1 MRGDSSRWVE
11 VTPSQFTHEADGLR
25 QIRTLLTD
33 APPFRA
39 WSNFEFRDK
48 QGKWHEVDLLVLGKR
63 RLHLV
68 ELKYY
73 TGRLRGDDLMWLR
86 DGHRAE
92 DSPLKLAR
100 RKAQR
105 LASRLQDELVAWS
118 RENRQPVPRFR
129 DVIPFVQ
136 ESVFLHHERFQCDL
150 PPSSRLDLFA
160 PDGAERRSGLPG
172 ISSRLLE
179 PETPTESVGPDK
191 EAIVAALLERIGLV
205 QRRQREVGSWV
216 IDEEPL
222 AEGDGWQDWPA
233 FHRVMTTDRA
243 RVRFYVAPPGA
254 PTAERMRLRRLAEHE
269 YRIMSRL
276 ANDHLLKPRDM
287 VDDELGTGLVYP
299 YDERY
304 QRLDL
309 WLAEQPQ
316 GIPAARQLA
325 LLRQV
330 AEAVAYA
337 HRHRVVHRGLTP
349 AAVHVR
355 TRDDGEP
362 RVQVGE
368 WLTAGTTAGSGSGD
382 AVSGITSLPESGGAT
397 GRLAALLRPG
407 VDLDRQ
413 FAEVFQ
419 APEGVWNRAADR
431 VRLDVFAL
439 GALTYYLFAGR
450 VPAPD
455 RSTLRD
461 RLQRDG
467 GLDLAADLP
476 QVSPALRRLVLVAT
490 RPVVSKRLRDVR
502 EFLAG
507 LAEVEKELAAPE
519 DASATDPL
527 EAVQDAVLDGRFRL
541 VRRLGAGS
549 TAVGLLVKD
558 LAAGDELRVL
568 KVAVDDAA
576 AGRLDD
582 EAEVLQQLRHPRL
595 VRLLEGPI
603 EVGNRRALLLE
614 YAGDRTLAEELRD
627 RGRLSLDLLERWG
640 TDLLE
645 ALVALDQAGIDHR
658 DIKPANLGVRE
669 SRRGAKHLVLFDFS
683 LSRAGATALTAGT
696 VPYLDPFLENRGRYD
711 SAAERYAAAAV
722 LCEMATG
729 RPPVFGDGETEP
741 LSIPDEATVT
751 PQLFDPSVAD
761 ACVRFFRT
769 ALAREAADRH
779 DTATDMLGDWKAI
792 FAPVPKTVPDNAEE
806 LAQAATPATLLAEAG
821 LSARALSALEPHG
834 LSTVGD
840 LAAMDPVLLNRL
852 SGVAEATRREV
863 KARARFWRQ
872 RFADSARTSRPSPAG
887 DTLPDPASAAALLV
901 RAASGARSST
911 RRKAATLLLGLEG
924 ELDPFAAQG
933 ELGQALGMTRARGA
947 QLINELQSAWATH
960 PELAEL
966 LDAIGALVRDA
977 VTRLGGV
984 AAVGELADEALASL
998 PPSDDPLAGR
1008 LAAGLV
1014 RVGLGRLEALA
1025 RAELT
1030 DEEPHPLTLRRRGGR
1045 VAILATDPLLLEAA
1059 EAVTRRAERLLAE
1072 ATTAGEAVVPPRRAA
1087 AELREAAAKVA
1098 PQATALAG
1106 DRLLRLAARLSDR
1119 VALGGRGELYDR
1131 DLSPV
1136 TAVALTLAGVA
1147 AALKPKDVRER
1158 VRARFPALPPLPERP
1173 RLDELLHAAGLALI
1187 YDEALQA
1194 YRLQE
1199 GKPDTTGLATF
1210 PPSQPAPTGSS
1221 DLGGGITG
1229 QRLRESARA
1238 LSFLALGVDAVRLD
1252 RAVALLRQRCGATV
1266 VDVTRVLVEA
1276 LRARAAQAGVPWELV
1291 RAADAAQP
1299 GTRDAMGLAALVEQS
1314 IPAVVEAISAAEQA
1328 APEGTRPVALTELAP
1343 LARYGHLKILSRW
1356 TDLAAH
1362 RRQAIW
1368 AVAPQLLSNQGPV
1381 IDGRPLPLAAPGQF
1395 HRIDAEW
1402 LATAAPTVTGAAVT

>member
-1 MRGDSSRWVE
+1 MRDDSSRWVE
-11 VTPSQFTHEADGLR
+11 VTPSQFDYEADGLR

-33 APPFRA
+33 APPFHA

-73 TGRLRGDDLMWLR
+73 TGRLYGDDLRWLR

-92 DSPLKLAR
+92 DSPLKLTR

-105 LASRLQDELVAWS
+105 LASRLQDELFAWC
-118 RENRQPVPRFR
+118 RENGEPVPRFR

-136 ESVFLHHERFQCDL
+136 ESVFLHHERFVCDL

-160 PDGAERRSGLPG
+160 PDGTERRSGLPG

-179 PETPTESVGPDK
+179 PEGQYEAVGPNQ
-191 EAIVAALLERIGLV
+191 EAIIDALLKRIGLV

-233 FHRVMTTDRA
+233 FHRVATTDRA

-254 PTAERMRLRRLAEHE
+254 ATAERRRLRRLAEHE

-276 ANDHLLKPRDM
+276 ANDRLLKPRD
-287 VDDELGTGLVYP
+287 VLDDELGTGLVYP
-299 YDERY
+299 YDQRF

-309 WLAEQPQ
+309 WLAEQPR
-316 GIPAARQLA
+316 GIPAAWQLG

-330 AEAVAYA
+330 AEAVGYA

-349 AAVHVR
+349 AAVQVR
-355 TRDDGEP
+355 SREADEP
-362 RVQVGE
+362 LVQVGD
-368 WLTAGTTAGSGSGD
+368 WLTAGTTGGSGSGG
-382 AVSGITSLPESGGAT
+382 AVTGITSLPDAGGAAS
-397 GRLAALLRPG
+397 RLAALLRPG

-419 APEGVWNRAADR
+419 APEGVWNRDADR

-439 GALTYYLFAGR
+439 GALAYYLFAGR

-455 RSTLRD
+455 RSTLRE

-476 QVSPALRRLVLVAT
+476 QVSPALRRLVLSAT

-519 DASATDPL
+519 DALATDPL
-527 EAVQDAVLDGRFRL
+527 EAVPDAVLDGRFRL

-549 TAVGLLVKD
+549 TAVGLLVQD
-558 LAAGDELRVL
+558 LTAGEELRVL

-576 AGRLDD
+576 AQRLDD

-595 VRLLEGPI
+595 VRLLAGPI

-640 TDLLE
+640 TDLLA
-645 ALVALDQAGIDHR
+645 ALVALDQASVDHR

-669 SRRGAKHLVLFDFS
+669 DRRGAKHLMLFDFS
-683 LSRAGATALTAGT
+683 LSRAGATALSAGT
-696 VPYLDPFLENRGRYD
+696 VPYLDPFLEHRGRYD

-729 RPPVFGDGETEP
+729 RPPVFGDGQTDP
-741 LSIPDEATVT
+741 LSITDEAMVT
-751 PQLFDPSVAD
+751 PQMFDPSVAE

-769 ALAREAADRH
+769 ALAREAGDRH
-779 DTATDMLGDWKAI
+779 DTAADMLNGWKAI
-792 FAPVPKTVPDNAEE
+792 FAPVPKTVPDNAEK
-806 LAQAATPATLLAEAG
+806 LAAAATSATLLAEAG

-834 LSTVGD
+834 LATVGD
-840 LAAMDPVLLNRL
+840 LATMDPVLLNRL
-852 SGVAEATRREV
+852 SGVAAATRREV
-863 KARARFWRQ
+863 KSRARFWRE
-872 RFADSARTSRPSPAG
+872 RFADGTRVARPVVAG
-887 DTLPDPASAAALLV
+887 GILPDPATAAELLLAAAGG
-901 RAASGARSST
+901 ASSTT
-911 RRKAATLLLGLEG
+911 RRKAAALLLGLAG
-924 ELDPFAAQG
+924 ELDPFATQG
-933 ELGQALGMTRARGA
+933 ELGLALGLTRVRGA
-947 QLINELQSAWATH
+947 QLISELQSAWAKH

-966 LDAIGALVRDA
+966 LDTVGGLVRDA

-984 AAVGELADEALASL
+984 ATVGELADEALASL
-998 PPSDDPLAGR
+998 PPSDNRPAAGR

-1014 RVGLGRLEALA
+1014 RVGLDRLAALA

-1030 DEEPHPLTLRRRGGR
+1030 DEEPHPLTPRRHGGR
-1045 VAILATDPLLLEAA
+1045 VAILATDALLLEAA

-1072 ATTAGEAVVPPRRAA
+1072 ATATGEAVVPPRRAA
-1087 AELREAAAKVA
+1087 AELREAATKMA
-1098 PQATALAG
+1098 PEATAIAG

-1119 VALGGRGELYDR
+1119 AALGGRGELYDR
-1131 DLSPV
+1131 DLPAV
-1136 TAVALTLAGVA
+1136 TAVALTLSGVA
-1147 AALKPKDVRER
+1147 AQLKPRDVRER

-1173 RLDELLHAAGLALI
+1173 RLDELLHAAGLALV
-1187 YDEALQA
+1187 YDEAAQA
-1194 YRLQE
+1194 YRLRE

-1210 PPSQPAPTGSS
+1210 PPSQPAVVGSA
-1221 DLGGGITG
+1221 DLGGGVTG

-1238 LSFLALGVDAVRLD
+1238 LSFLALGADAVRLD
-1252 RAVALLRQRCGATV
+1252 RTVALLRQRCGATV
-1266 VDVTRVLVEA
+1266 VDVTRVLLEA

-1299 GTRDAMGLAALVEQS
+1299 GTRDAMGLAALVEQAM
-1314 IPAVVEAISAAEQA
+1314 PAVTEAISAAEQA
-1328 APEGTRPVALTELAP
+1328 APEGTRPVLLTELAP
-1343 LARYGHLKILSRW
+1343 LARYGHLKVLSAW
-1356 TDLAAH
+1356 ADLAAH

-1395 HRIDAEW
+1395 HRVDAEW
-1402 LATAAPTVTGAAVT
+1402 LASTG